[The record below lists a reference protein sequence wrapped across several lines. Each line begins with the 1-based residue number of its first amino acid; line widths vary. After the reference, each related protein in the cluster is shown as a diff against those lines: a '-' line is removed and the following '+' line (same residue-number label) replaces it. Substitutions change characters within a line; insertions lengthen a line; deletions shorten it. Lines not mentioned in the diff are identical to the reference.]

1 MPSGDQKQKNISKQI
16 GKPLN
21 YDPRTFSG
29 DNEEK
34 RSAGLKKAKQGVPSD
49 NLSISQN
56 LKKGKQSTS
65 KQSKVKLAKEGIK
78 KKLNVLKLASAG
90 ALRFAWTY
98 IWFFGLTV
106 IILDVIVFLQL
117 ILPSA
122 FCKLGEEWTMGKQMP
137 ATGGGGSSLTK
148 NLGLVEKIGLFLV
161 NIIILLLILAILSIF
176 SMIAEIATNPG
187 KSAGDAIFGTI
198 ASWFE

>member
-29 DNEEK
+29 GNDEK
-34 RSAGLKKAKQGVPSD
+34 RSASLKKAKQGVPSD

-56 LKKGKQSTS
+56 LKKDRQSTS
-65 KQSKVKLAKEGIK
+65 KQSKVKLAKKGIK

-90 ALRFAWTY
+90 ALRFGWEY

-106 IILDVIVFLQL
+106 VILDIIVFLQL
-117 ILPSA
+117 IFPKLI
-122 FCKLGEEWTMGKQMP
+122 CKLGEEWTVGKQMP
-137 ATGGGGSSLTK
+137 VTGGSSLTK

-161 NIIILLLILAILSIF
+161 NIIILLSIIAILSIF
-176 SMIAEIATNPG
+176 SMIA
-187 KSAGDAIFGTI
+187 GD
-198 ASWFE
+198 SH